1 MSDSLFAMVHAAL
14 LAMDKVYSDLR
25 REVETFTND
34 RDSLNQQVLESRE
47 ELDKLRH
54 LVSSETNAID
64 TERKDL
70 ESEKAEFES
79 FRTEALSQMES
90 FREQLEVRKRPPW
103 NSPCHGN
110 STTRPCV
117 CERES
122 ICVSSWDSHTKSRR
136 ILVLRIV
143 CCLVFFRFCPCSSM
157 IYTWSPHIS
166 S

>member
-90 FREQLEVRKRPPW
+90 FREQLEVRK
-103 NSPCHGN
+103 
-110 STTRPCV
+110 
-117 CERES
+117 
-122 ICVSSWDSHTKSRR
+122 
-136 ILVLRIV
+136 
-143 CCLVFFRFCPCSSM
+143 
-157 IYTWSPHIS
+157 
-166 S
+166 

>member
-1 MSDSLFAMVHAAL
+1 MVHAAL

-90 FREQLEVRKRPPW
+90 FREQLEVRTQPRAIYRSLKHTCVYVRPW
-103 NSPCHGN
+103 NSRKLIF
-110 STTRPCV
+110 SRPLCV
-117 CERES
+117 AS
-122 ICVSSWDSHTKSRR
+122 
-136 ILVLRIV
+136 
-143 CCLVFFRFCPCSSM
+143 CL
-157 IYTWSPHIS
+157 YSPPAGHACDDHPGGET
-166 S
+166 